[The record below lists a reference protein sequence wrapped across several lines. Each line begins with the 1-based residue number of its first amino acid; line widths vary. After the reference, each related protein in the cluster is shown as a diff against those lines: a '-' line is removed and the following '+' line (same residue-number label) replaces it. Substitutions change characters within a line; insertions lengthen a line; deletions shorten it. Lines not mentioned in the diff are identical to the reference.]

1 MLNFPAE
8 ADVDAKQQNMIA
20 IALDITEVNYE
31 DIGVG
36 KEGAM
41 QFIAV
46 VEVGKEHKSRKSY
59 LFCPSVTIFT
69 NHTYPGMRYQGSEG
83 GGG

>member
-1 MLNFPAE
+1 MELHSKVLNITTG
-8 ADVDAKQQNMIA
+8 VDMIV
-20 IALDITEVNYE
+20 ITLNIGEVNYRE
-31 DIGVG
+31 LQVVS
-36 KEGAM
+36 EGAS

-46 VEVGKEHKSRKSY
+46 VKVGKEHKSRKSY

-69 NHTYPGMRYQGSEG
+69 NHTYPGMRYRGSG